1 MSTVRASVVGS
12 AAVTVRVSDTTL
24 IPSLLE
30 FFDSLGCRAAHK
42 GADLVDVDLR
52 ETIDADQGRLLVA
65 LFLSAWRAKVL
76 A

>member
-1 MSTVRASVVGS
+1 M
-12 AAVTVRVSDTTL
+12 TVRVSDATL

-30 FFDSLGCRAAHK
+30 FFESLGCRAAHK

-52 ETIDADQGRLLVA
+52 ERVDTDQGRLLVA
-65 LFLSAWRAKVL
+65 LFLSAWHAKVL